1 MMQPGDTAVAV
12 SGAREDEILRE
23 FERRVGSRTF
33 NLWVRDNASI
43 EIAQDQVTLNIHN
56 KFLLSWL
63 QQRYR
68 SDIVAAV
75 RTVLGNEAEVQF
87 HELTVAAAVA
97 APIPTP
103 HVAADIPCEARTRPI
118 DRPHSSAHRN
128 DSSWRAAESRGPS
141 ASAGESRGPSP
152 STGLSPC
159 SKGLFVD
166 PSPLAAISTAK
177 LAVAR
182 AQHQNPRSTQDRGS
196 ICREQKPSGEE
207 ASRATAAA
215 PAGSA
220 SKSAPSQSPL
230 SNGPSTTNP
239 VPPSSKRRF
248 ADLTDFVTGPGNQ
261 LAFTAALQ
269 ICEQPGGYNPLVLHG
284 GVGIGKTHL
293 LEGVYRRMRIRYP
306 SFRVMFLSAESFANY
321 FTQALRDRTLASF
334 RQRFRGVD
342 VLMID
347 DVDFLDG
354 KRVIQE
360 EFLHTIKQLESH
372 GRQVALTAD
381 RHPRLLT
388 RLSEELVTRFM
399 SGIVCRIESPDV
411 DTRRAIVARKAARLT
426 ARVTDEAIEFV
437 VQRFPQSVREL
448 EGALNFL
455 ETYGLM
461 TGKTITHSIAR
472 NVLADL
478 ERDCVRIVR
487 VAEVEQA
494 VCRLFSIGPN
504 DLRSPRRT
512 RTVSQPRM
520 LAMYLARKMT
530 QAAYTE
536 IGEHFGGRNHS
547 TVMSAE
553 KRVRSL
559 LEANATVKAG
569 NQDWKLGDLLASLE
583 QQLLTG

>member
-1 MMQPGDTAVAV
+1 MMQPGDTAVAD
-12 SGAREDEILRE
+12 SGAREDDILRE

-43 EIAQDQVTLNIHN
+43 TIAQDQVTLNVHN

-75 RTVLGNEAEVQF
+75 RSVLGNDADVQF
-87 HELTVAAAVA
+87 HELTVAPTIA
-97 APIPTP
+97 APHPAP
-103 HVAADIPCEARTRPI
+103 HVAAEIPCEARNRPA

-128 DSSWRAAESRGPS
+128 HSSWRAAESRG
-141 ASAGESRGPSP
+141 ASP
-152 STGLSPC
+152 STGLSPS

-182 AQHQNPRSTQDRGS
+182 AQHQNPRNSAHDRGVVR
-196 ICREQKPSGEE
+196 REQKPSAEE
-207 ASRATAAA
+207 ASRAATSP
-215 PAGSA
+215 PAGPP
-220 SKSAPSQSPL
+220 SKGAPTNGPL
-230 SNGPSTTNP
+230 SNIPSTSTP

-269 ICEQPGGYNPLVLHG
+269 ICEQPGDYNPLVLHG

-437 VQRFPQSVREL
+437 VQRFAQSVREL

-494 VCRLFSIGPN
+494 VCRLFSIGPH

-569 NQDWKLGDLLASLE
+569 TQEWKLGDLLASLE

>member
-1 MMQPGDTAVAV
+1 MMQPGDTAVADP
-12 SGAREDEILRE
+12 GTQAGEILRE
-23 FERRVGSRTF
+23 LEQRIGSRSF

-43 EIAQDQVTLNIHN
+43 EIAPDHVTVNVHN

-68 SDIVAAV
+68 PAIMQSVQL
-75 RTVLGNEAEVQF
+75 VLGDTIPVRFRELPATLTQTTSVTQT
-87 HELTVAAAVA
+87 HETLTQGSNCP
-97 APIPTP
+97 APSPEPLANQT
-103 HVAADIPCEARTRPI
+103 EWRPSEL
-118 DRPHSSAHRN
+118 RGLV
-128 DSSWRAAESRGPS
+128 SRGLGS
-141 ASAGESRGPSP
+141 GKGTASG
-152 STGLSPC
+152 
-159 SKGLFVD
+159 
-166 PSPLAAISTAK
+166 PSPLAAIPITAIALSCARQASGQIAAPTFGNVQPALPT
-177 LAVAR
+177 LAKTQATLASASDPKPNSPPPQNNSPQPR
-182 AQHQNPRSTQDRGS
+182 AQ
-196 ICREQKPSGEE
+196 SG
-207 ASRATAAA
+207 
-215 PAGSA
+215 
-220 SKSAPSQSPL
+220 
-230 SNGPSTTNP
+230 
-239 VPPSSKRRF
+239 RRF
-248 ADLTDFVTGPGNQ
+248 ADLNDFVTGPGNH
-261 LAFTAALQ
+261 LAFSAALQ
-269 ICEQPGGYNPLVLHG
+269 ICEQPGSYNPLVLHG

-293 LEGVYRRMRIRYP
+293 LEGVYRRMRALRP
-306 SFRVMFLSAESFANY
+306 SARVLFLSAESFANY

-360 EFLHTIKQLESH
+360 EFLHTVKQLESH

-399 SGIVCRIESPDV
+399 SGIVCRLESPDLN
-411 DTRRAIVARKAARLT
+411 TRRTIVARKAARMT
-426 ARVTDEAIEFV
+426 ALITDEAIEFV
-437 VQRFPQSVREL
+437 VQRFALSVREL

-455 ETYGLM
+455 ENYGQT
-461 TGKTITHSIAR
+461 TGKTINLTVAR
-472 NVLADL
+472 NVLADID
-478 ERDCVRIVR
+478 RDCVRIVR

-494 VCRLFSIGPN
+494 VCRLFSVGVD
-504 DLRSPRRT
+504 DLRSARRT

-553 KRVRSL
+553 KRVREL
-559 LEANATVKAG
+559 LEADATVRAG
-569 NQDWKLGDLLASLE
+569 TQEWKLGDLLASLE

>member
-1 MMQPGDTAVAV
+1 M
-12 SGAREDEILRE
+12 
-23 FERRVGSRTF
+23 
-33 NLWVRDNASI
+33 
-43 EIAQDQVTLNIHN
+43 
-56 KFLLSWL
+56 
-63 QQRYR
+63 
-68 SDIVAAV
+68 
-75 RTVLGNEAEVQF
+75 
-87 HELTVAAAVA
+87 
-97 APIPTP
+97 
-103 HVAADIPCEARTRPI
+103 
-118 DRPHSSAHRN
+118 
-128 DSSWRAAESRGPS
+128 
-141 ASAGESRGPSP
+141 
-152 STGLSPC
+152 
-159 SKGLFVD
+159 
-166 PSPLAAISTAK
+166 
-177 LAVAR
+177 
-182 AQHQNPRSTQDRGS
+182 
-196 ICREQKPSGEE
+196 
-207 ASRATAAA
+207 
-215 PAGSA
+215 
-220 SKSAPSQSPL
+220 
-230 SNGPSTTNP
+230 
-239 VPPSSKRRF
+239 PPSSKRRF

-321 FTQALRDRTLASF
+321 FTQALRDRTLAGF

>member
-1 MMQPGDTAVAV
+1 MMPGDMAVAD
-12 SGAREDEILRE
+12 SSARESEILQE
-23 FERRVGSRTF
+23 LERRIGSRTF
-33 NLWVRDNASI
+33 NLWIRGNASI
-43 EIAQDQVTLNIHN
+43 EIAADQVTVNVHN

-68 SDIVAAV
+68 PAILQAVALVVGPSAAV
-75 RTVLGNEAEVQF
+75 QFRELPTADPAVRRTPTDSQPATPIELPARPADRPHYRAYRGRAQGRGTDERGGDARSTAPRGNGYAGRQSR
-87 HELTVAAAVA
+87 LWPSAL
-97 APIPTP
+97 
-103 HVAADIPCEARTRPI
+103 ADIPISTIAAACVQQEKPRTAELPREERPEHAARPA
-118 DRPHSSAHRN
+118 DRSQQTDASASGNSSGTPPAPPKTPHGS
-128 DSSWRAAESRGPS
+128 GPS
-141 ASAGESRGPSP
+141 GSSP
-152 STGLSPC
+152 SGPH
-159 SKGLFVD
+159 
-166 PSPLAAISTAK
+166 
-177 LAVAR
+177 R
-182 AQHQNPRSTQDRGS
+182 
-196 ICREQKPSGEE
+196 
-207 ASRATAAA
+207 
-215 PAGSA
+215 PAG
-220 SKSAPSQSPL
+220 
-230 SNGPSTTNP
+230 
-239 VPPSSKRRF
+239 RRF
-248 ADLTDFVTGPGNQ
+248 ADLTDFVTGQANQ
-261 LAFTAALQ
+261 LAFAAALQ
-269 ICEQPGGYNPLVLHG
+269 VCEQPGGYNPLVLHG

-293 LEGVYRRMRIRYP
+293 LEGMYRRMRVLHP

-372 GRQVALTAD
+372 GRQIALTAD

-399 SGIVCRIESPDV
+399 SGIVCRLEVPDEMM
-411 DTRRAIVARKAARLT
+411 RRTIAARKAARLT
-426 ARVTDEAIEFV
+426 AKITDEAIEFV
-437 VQRFPQSVREL
+437 VQRFALSVREL

-461 TGKTITHSIAR
+461 TGKTISLATAR
-472 NVLADL
+472 TVLADL
-478 ERDCVRIVR
+478 DRDCARIVR

-494 VCRLFSIGPN
+494 VCRLFSIAPGE
-504 DLRSPRRT
+504 LRSSRRN

-559 LEANATVKAG
+559 LEADATVKAG
-569 NQDWKLGDLLASLE
+569 TQEWKLGDLLASLE
-583 QQLLTG
+583 QQLQTG

>member
-1 MMQPGDTAVAV
+1 MMQPGDTAVARLDTQP
-12 SGAREDEILRE
+12 GEILQE
-23 FERRVGSRTF
+23 FERRIGSRTF

-43 EIAQDQVTLNIHN
+43 EIADDQVTVHVHN

-68 SDIVAAV
+68 PAMQQAVQLVVGDAA
-75 RTVLGNEAEVQF
+75 TVQF
-87 HELTVAAAVA
+87 RELPPPLVQAISPAPQIEATSAVA
-97 APIPTP
+97 LPSTEPTREWAQSERRDGG
-103 HVAADIPCEARTRPI
+103 V
-118 DRPHSSAHRN
+118 
-128 DSSWRAAESRGPS
+128 RGPMLRGLGGRGKDSGTAPS
-141 ASAGESRGPSP
+141 A
-152 STGLSPC
+152 
-159 SKGLFVD
+159 
-166 PSPLAAISTAK
+166 LAAIPIAK
-177 LAVAR
+177 IALSCAR
-182 AQHQNPRSTQDRGS
+182 RGNSQSGQDSQAGRRGAGS
-196 ICREQKPSGEE
+196 SDDAAHSAAAGHDRNSADRPPLPPSAPKGSLPAANQQPSG
-207 ASRATAAA
+207 SQAANQTL
-215 PAGSA
+215 
-220 SKSAPSQSPL
+220 SAPQS
-230 SNGPSTTNP
+230 G
-239 VPPSSKRRF
+239 RRF
-248 ADLTDFVTGPGNQ
+248 SDLNDFIAGPANQ
-261 LAFTAALQ
+261 LALTAALQ
-269 ICEQPGGYNPLVLHG
+269 VCEQPGGYNPLVLHG

-293 LEGVYRRMRIRYP
+293 LEGIYRRMRARYP
-306 SFRVMFLSAESFANY
+306 SFRVVFLSAESFANY

-360 EFLHTIKQLESH
+360 EFLHTIRQLESH

-399 SGIVCRIESPDV
+399 SGIVCRLESPDV
-411 DTRRAIVARKAARLT
+411 DTRRTIVARKAARLT
-426 ARVTDEAIEFV
+426 VRITDEAIEFI
-437 VQRFPQSVREL
+437 VQRFALSVREL

-455 ETYGLM
+455 ENYGQA
-461 TGKTITHSIAR
+461 TGKTINLAVAR

-478 ERDCVRIVR
+478 DRDCTRIVR

-504 DLRSPRRT
+504 ELRSPRRN

-553 KRVRSL
+553 KRVRTL
-559 LEANATVKAG
+559 LEADATVRAG
-569 NQDWKLGDLLASLE
+569 SQEWKLGDLLASLE

>member
-1 MMQPGDTAVAV
+1 MMQPGDTAVADP
-12 SGAREDEILRE
+12 STRESEILRE
-23 FERRVGSRTF
+23 FEQRIGSRTF

-43 EIAQDQVTLNIHN
+43 EIAQDQVTVNVHN

-68 SDIVAAV
+68 AAIVQSVQVVLGDAVAVLFRELPARAAQTTGAMPSHEIHDEAPPRPADQPEPPPAPCQTERIRSQVPVPVAPTVGGGQGSAAGPNLFAAIPITEIALACLQNSNSESGRDCGAKRPEKSAAGAPPALSKTAGVAA
-75 RTVLGNEAEVQF
+75 
-87 HELTVAAAVA
+87 
-97 APIPTP
+97 
-103 HVAADIPCEARTRPI
+103 
-118 DRPHSSAHRN
+118 
-128 DSSWRAAESRGPS
+128 S
-141 ASAGESRGPSP
+141 ASDRQPNASQPVNSP
-152 STGLSPC
+152 PT
-159 SKGLFVD
+159 
-166 PSPLAAISTAK
+166 
-177 LAVAR
+177 R
-182 AQHQNPRSTQDRGS
+182 AQ
-196 ICREQKPSGEE
+196 SG
-207 ASRATAAA
+207 
-215 PAGSA
+215 
-220 SKSAPSQSPL
+220 
-230 SNGPSTTNP
+230 
-239 VPPSSKRRF
+239 RRF
-248 ADLTDFVTGPGNQ
+248 ADLNDFVTGPGNH
-261 LAFTAALQ
+261 LAFSAALQ
-269 ICEQPGGYNPLVLHG
+269 ICEQPGSYNPLVLHG

-293 LEGVYRRMRIRYP
+293 LEGVYRRMRVLRP

-360 EFLHTIKQLESH
+360 EFLHTVKQLESH

-399 SGIVCRIESPDV
+399 SGIVCRLESPDI
-411 DTRRAIVARKAARLT
+411 DTRRTIVARKAARMT
-426 ARVTDEAIEFV
+426 VRITDDAIEFV
-437 VQRFPQSVREL
+437 VQRFALSVREL

-455 ETYGLM
+455 ENYGQT
-461 TGKTITHSIAR
+461 TGKTINLTVAR
-472 NVLADL
+472 TMLADL
-478 ERDCVRIVR
+478 DRDCTRIVR

-494 VCRLFSIGPN
+494 VCRLFSVGTD

-512 RTVSQPRM
+512 RTFSQPRM

-553 KRVRSL
+553 KRVRTL
-559 LEANATVKAG
+559 LEADATVRAG
-569 NQDWKLGDLLASLE
+569 SQDWKLGDLLASLE

>member
-1 MMQPGDTAVAV
+1 MMQPGDTAVADP
-12 SGAREDEILRE
+12 STQACEILRE
-23 FERRVGSRTF
+23 FEQRIGSRTF

-43 EIAQDQVTLNIHN
+43 EIAQDQVTVSVHN

-68 SDIVAAV
+68 AAIVQSV
-75 RTVLGNEAEVQF
+75 QIVLGD
-87 HELTVAAAVA
+87 AVA
-97 APIPTP
+97 VLFRELPA
-103 HVAADIPCEARTRPI
+103 
-118 DRPHSSAHRN
+118 
-128 DSSWRAAESRGPS
+128 RAAQT
-141 ASAGESRGPSP
+141 
-152 STGLSPC
+152 TG
-159 SKGLFVD
+159 
-166 PSPLAAISTAK
+166 
-177 LAVAR
+177 
-182 AQHQNPRSTQDRGS
+182 
-196 ICREQKPSGEE
+196 
-207 ASRATAAA
+207 AA
-215 PAGSA
+215 PSHEIHDEAPPRRA
-220 SKSAPSQSPL
+220 DQPEPPPAPSQTERIRSQV
-230 SNGPSTTNP
+230 P
-239 VPPSSKRRF
+239 VPVAPTVGGGQGSAAGPNLFAAIPITEIALACLQNSNSESGRDCGAKRPEKSAAGAPPALSKTAGVAASASDRQPNASQRVNSPPIRAQSGRRF
-248 ADLTDFVTGPGNQ
+248 ADLNDFVTGPGNQ
-261 LAFTAALQ
+261 LAFSAALQ
-269 ICEQPGGYNPLVLHG
+269 ICEQPGSYNPLVLHG

-293 LEGVYRRMRIRYP
+293 LEGVYRRMRVLRP

-360 EFLHTIKQLESH
+360 EFLHTVKQLESH

-399 SGIVCRIESPDV
+399 SGIVCRLESPDI
-411 DTRRAIVARKAARLT
+411 DTRRTIVARKAARMT
-426 ARVTDEAIEFV
+426 VRITDDAIEFV
-437 VQRFPQSVREL
+437 VQRFALSVREL

-455 ETYGLM
+455 ENYGQT
-461 TGKTITHSIAR
+461 TGKTINLTVAR
-472 NVLADL
+472 TMLADL
-478 ERDCVRIVR
+478 DRDCTRIVR

-494 VCRLFSIGPN
+494 VCRLFSVGTD

-512 RTVSQPRM
+512 RTFSQPRM

-553 KRVRSL
+553 KRVRTL
-559 LEANATVKAG
+559 LEADATVRAG
-569 NQDWKLGDLLASLE
+569 SQDWKLGDLLASLE

>member
-1 MMQPGDTAVAV
+1 MQPGDTAVARLDTQT
-12 SGAREDEILRE
+12 GEILQE
-23 FERRVGSRTF
+23 FERRIGSRTF
-33 NLWVRDNASI
+33 NLWVRDNATI
-43 EIAQDQVTLNIHN
+43 EIADDQVTVNVHN

-68 SDIVAAV
+68 PAMLQAVQLVVGDTVA
-75 RTVLGNEAEVQF
+75 VQF
-87 HELTVAAAVA
+87 REL
-97 APIPTP
+97 PP
-103 HVAADIPCEARTRPI
+103 
-118 DRPHSSAHRN
+118 
-128 DSSWRAAESRGPS
+128 
-141 ASAGESRGPSP
+141 
-152 STGLSPC
+152 
-159 SKGLFVD
+159 
-166 PSPLAAISTAK
+166 PLVQAISTAPRIEATS
-177 LAVAR
+177 AVAR
-182 AQHQNPRSTQDRGS
+182 PSAEPTREGAQSERRDGGVRGPMLRGFGGRGKDSATAPSALAAIPIAKIALSCARRENSQSGQDSQVGRRGTGSSDDAARSATAGHDRTSVERPPLSPNAPRGS
-196 ICREQKPSGEE
+196 LPAANQQPSGSQA
-207 ASRATAAA
+207 ASQT
-215 PAGSA
+215 PSA
-220 SKSAPSQSPL
+220 SPS
-230 SNGPSTTNP
+230 G
-239 VPPSSKRRF
+239 RRF
-248 ADLTDFVTGPGNQ
+248 SDLNDFIAGPANQ
-261 LAFTAALQ
+261 LALTAALQ
-269 ICEQPGGYNPLVLHG
+269 VCEQPGGYNPLVLHG

-293 LEGVYRRMRIRYP
+293 LEGIYRRMRARYP
-306 SFRVMFLSAESFANY
+306 SFRVVFLSAESFANY

-360 EFLHTIKQLESH
+360 EFLHTIRQLESH

-399 SGIVCRIESPDV
+399 SGIVCRLESPDV
-411 DTRRAIVARKAARLT
+411 DTRRTIVARKAARLT
-426 ARVTDEAIEFV
+426 VRITDDAIEFI
-437 VQRFPQSVREL
+437 VQRFALSVREL

-455 ETYGLM
+455 ENYGQA
-461 TGKTITHSIAR
+461 TGKTINLAVAR
-472 NVLADL
+472 TVLADL
-478 ERDCVRIVR
+478 DRDCTRIVR

-504 DLRSPRRT
+504 ELRSPRRN

-553 KRVRSL
+553 KRVRTL
-559 LEANATVKAG
+559 LEGDATVRAG
-569 NQDWKLGDLLASLE
+569 SQEWKLGDLLASLE

>member
-1 MMQPGDTAVAV
+1 M
-12 SGAREDEILRE
+12 
-23 FERRVGSRTF
+23 
-33 NLWVRDNASI
+33 
-43 EIAQDQVTLNIHN
+43 
-56 KFLLSWL
+56 
-63 QQRYR
+63 
-68 SDIVAAV
+68 
-75 RTVLGNEAEVQF
+75 
-87 HELTVAAAVA
+87 
-97 APIPTP
+97 
-103 HVAADIPCEARTRPI
+103 AADIPCEARTRPI

>member
-1 MMQPGDTAVAV
+1 MMQPGDTAVADPGTQ
-12 SGAREDEILRE
+12 SGEILRE
-23 FERRVGSRTF
+23 LEQRIGSRSF

-43 EIAQDQVTLNIHN
+43 EIAPDHVTVNVHN

-68 SDIVAAV
+68 PAIMQSVQL
-75 RTVLGNEAEVQF
+75 VLGDTIPVRFRELPATSAQTTSVTQP
-87 HELTVAAAVA
+87 HETRAHPTNGLTTSLEPAGLPNQTAWRPA
-97 APIPTP
+97 
-103 HVAADIPCEARTRPI
+103 EAR
-118 DRPHSSAHRN
+118 ALV
-128 DSSWRAAESRGPS
+128 SRGPGS
-141 ASAGESRGPSP
+141 GKGAASG
-152 STGLSPC
+152 
-159 SKGLFVD
+159 
-166 PSPLAAISTAK
+166 PSPLAAIPITAIALSCARQASVQNAPATYGNVQPALPG
-177 LAVAR
+177 LAETQA
-182 AQHQNPRSTQDRGS
+182 ASASRSDP
-196 ICREQKPSGEE
+196 KPSGPPQNN
-207 ASRATAAA
+207 SPQPRA
-215 PAGSA
+215 
-220 SKSAPSQSPL
+220 QS
-230 SNGPSTTNP
+230 G
-239 VPPSSKRRF
+239 RRF
-248 ADLTDFVTGPGNQ
+248 ADLNDFVTGPGNH
-261 LAFTAALQ
+261 LAFSAALQ
-269 ICEQPGGYNPLVLHG
+269 ICEQPGSYNPLVLHG

-293 LEGVYRRMRIRYP
+293 LEGVYRRMRALRP
-306 SFRVMFLSAESFANY
+306 SARVLFLSAESFANY

-360 EFLHTIKQLESH
+360 EFLHTVKQLEAH

-399 SGIVCRIESPDV
+399 SGIVCRLESPDLN
-411 DTRRAIVARKAARLT
+411 TRRTIVARKAARMT
-426 ARVTDEAIEFV
+426 ALITDEAIEFV
-437 VQRFPQSVREL
+437 VQRFALSVREL

-455 ETYGLM
+455 ENYGQT
-461 TGKTITHSIAR
+461 TGKTINLTIAR
-472 NVLADL
+472 NVLADID
-478 ERDCVRIVR
+478 RDCVRIVR

-494 VCRLFSIGPN
+494 VCRLFSVGTD
-504 DLRSPRRT
+504 DLRSARRT

-553 KRVRSL
+553 KRVREL
-559 LEANATVKAG
+559 LEADATVRAG
-569 NQDWKLGDLLASLE
+569 TQEWKLGDLLASLE

>member
-1 MMQPGDTAVAV
+1 MMQPGDTAVADP
-12 SGAREDEILRE
+12 STQACEILRE
-23 FERRVGSRTF
+23 FEQRIGSRTF

-43 EIAQDQVTLNIHN
+43 EIAQDQVTVNVHN

-68 SDIVAAV
+68 AAIVQSV
-75 RTVLGNEAEVQF
+75 QVVLGD
-87 HELTVAAAVA
+87 AVA
-97 APIPTP
+97 
-103 HVAADIPCEARTRPI
+103 V
-118 DRPHSSAHRN
+118 
-128 DSSWRAAESRGPS
+128 
-141 ASAGESRGPSP
+141 
-152 STGLSPC
+152 
-159 SKGLFVD
+159 LFREL
-166 PSPLAAISTAK
+166 P
-177 LAVAR
+177 AR
-182 AQHQNPRSTQDRGS
+182 ATQTTGATPSHEIHDEAPPR
-196 ICREQKPSGEE
+196 
-207 ASRATAAA
+207 
-215 PAGSA
+215 PADQPEPPP
-220 SKSAPSQSPL
+220 APSQTERIRSQV
-230 SNGPSTTNP
+230 P
-239 VPPSSKRRF
+239 VPVAPTVGGGRGSAAGPNLFAAIPITEIALACVQNSNSESGRDCGAKRPEKSAAGAPPALSKTAGVAASASDRQPNAPQPGNSPPTRAQSGRRF
-248 ADLTDFVTGPGNQ
+248 ADLNDFVTGPGNH
-261 LAFTAALQ
+261 LAFSAALQ
-269 ICEQPGGYNPLVLHG
+269 ICEQPGSYNPLVLHG

-293 LEGVYRRMRIRYP
+293 LEGVYRRMRVLRP

-360 EFLHTIKQLESH
+360 EFLHTVKQLESH

-399 SGIVCRIESPDV
+399 SGIVCRLESPDI
-411 DTRRAIVARKAARLT
+411 DTRRTIVARKAARMT
-426 ARVTDEAIEFV
+426 VRITDDAIEFV
-437 VQRFPQSVREL
+437 VQRFALSVREL

-455 ETYGLM
+455 ENYGQT
-461 TGKTITHSIAR
+461 TGKTINLTVAR
-472 NVLADL
+472 TMLADL
-478 ERDCVRIVR
+478 DRDCTRIVR

-494 VCRLFSIGPN
+494 VCRLFSVGTD

-512 RTVSQPRM
+512 RTFSQPRM

-553 KRVRSL
+553 KRVRTL
-559 LEANATVKAG
+559 LEADATVRAG
-569 NQDWKLGDLLASLE
+569 SQDWKLGDLLASLE

>member
-1 MMQPGDTAVAV
+1 MLGKQKQESRPGSAGPVGKTAV
-12 SGAREDEILRE
+12 
-23 FERRVGSRTF
+23 
-33 NLWVRDNASI
+33 
-43 EIAQDQVTLNIHN
+43 
-56 KFLLSWL
+56 
-63 QQRYR
+63 
-68 SDIVAAV
+68 
-75 RTVLGNEAEVQF
+75 
-87 HELTVAAAVA
+87 
-97 APIPTP
+97 
-103 HVAADIPCEARTRPI
+103 
-118 DRPHSSAHRN
+118 
-128 DSSWRAAESRGPS
+128 
-141 ASAGESRGPSP
+141 
-152 STGLSPC
+152 
-159 SKGLFVD
+159 
-166 PSPLAAISTAK
+166 
-177 LAVAR
+177 
-182 AQHQNPRSTQDRGS
+182 
-196 ICREQKPSGEE
+196 
-207 ASRATAAA
+207 
-215 PAGSA
+215 GSA
-220 SKSAPSQSPL
+220 SDSQPHQARSNPPQQNTSPPTRAQ
-230 SNGPSTTNP
+230 SG
-239 VPPSSKRRF
+239 RRF
-248 ADLTDFVTGPGNQ
+248 ADLNDFVTGPGNQ
-261 LAFTAALQ
+261 LAFSAALQ
-269 ICEQPGGYNPLVLHG
+269 ICEQPGSYNPLVLHG

-293 LEGVYRRMRIRYP
+293 LEGVYRRMRVLRP

-360 EFLHTIKQLESH
+360 EFLHTVKQLESY

-399 SGIVCRIESPDV
+399 SGIVCRLESPDLN
-411 DTRRAIVARKAARLT
+411 TRRTIVARKAARMT
-426 ARVTDEAIEFV
+426 ALITDEAIEFV
-437 VQRFPQSVREL
+437 VQRFALSVREL

-455 ETYGLM
+455 ENYGQT
-461 TGKTITHSIAR
+461 TGKTINLTVAR
-472 NVLADL
+472 NVLADID
-478 ERDCVRIVR
+478 RDCTRIVR

-494 VCRLFSIGPN
+494 VCRLFSVGVD

-553 KRVRSL
+553 KRVRDM
-559 LEANATVKAG
+559 LEADATVRAG
-569 NQDWKLGDLLASLE
+569 TQEWKLGDLLASLE

>member
-12 SGAREDEILRE
+12 SGAREDDILRE

-43 EIAQDQVTLNIHN
+43 EIAHDQVTLNVHN

-87 HELTVAAAVA
+87 HEVTVAATVA
-97 APIPTP
+97 APSPAP
-103 HVAADIPCEARTRPI
+103 HVAAEIPCEARTRPI
-118 DRPHSSAHRN
+118 DRPHSSGHRN
-128 DSSWRAAESRGPS
+128 HSSWRGAESRG
-141 ASAGESRGPSP
+141 ASP
-152 STGLSPC
+152 STGLSPS

-182 AQHQNPRSTQDRGS
+182 AQHQNPRSSTQDRGS
-196 ICREQKPSGEE
+196 IRREQKPSGEE
-207 ASRATAAA
+207 ASRAAASAPGGSPPKSTASNVSHSHS
-215 PAGSA
+215 PHSNNSSA
-220 SKSAPSQSPL
+220 S
-230 SNGPSTTNP
+230 TP

-284 GVGIGKTHL
+284 SVGIGKTHL

-569 NQDWKLGDLLASLE
+569 TQEWKLGDLLASLE

>member
-1 MMQPGDTAVAV
+1 MMQPGDTAVARLDTQP
-12 SGAREDEILRE
+12 GEILQE
-23 FERRVGSRTF
+23 FERRIGSRTF

-43 EIAQDQVTLNIHN
+43 EIADDQVTVNVHN

-68 SDIVAAV
+68 PAMLQAAQLVVGDAVA
-75 RTVLGNEAEVQF
+75 VQF
-87 HELTVAAAVA
+87 REL
-97 APIPTP
+97 PPP
-103 HVAADIPCEARTRPI
+103 PP
-118 DRPHSSAHRN
+118 
-128 DSSWRAAESRGPS
+128 
-141 ASAGESRGPSP
+141 
-152 STGLSPC
+152 
-159 SKGLFVD
+159 
-166 PSPLAAISTAK
+166 PLLVQAISTAPQIEATSGAARPSTEPTREWAQSERRDGGVRSPMLRGFGGRGK
-177 LAVAR
+177 DSATATSALAALPIAKIALSCAR
-182 AQHQNPRSTQDRGS
+182 RENSQSGQDFQVGRRGTESSDDDAYSAAAGHDRTSADRPPLPPNAPKGSLPAANQQPSGSQAASQTSSAPRSG
-196 ICREQKPSGEE
+196 
-207 ASRATAAA
+207 
-215 PAGSA
+215 
-220 SKSAPSQSPL
+220 
-230 SNGPSTTNP
+230 
-239 VPPSSKRRF
+239 RRF
-248 ADLTDFVTGPGNQ
+248 SDLNDFIAGPANQ
-261 LAFTAALQ
+261 LALTAALQ
-269 ICEQPGGYNPLVLHG
+269 VCEQPGGYNPLVLHG

-293 LEGVYRRMRIRYP
+293 LEGIYRRMRARYP
-306 SFRVMFLSAESFANY
+306 SFRVVFLSAESFANY

-360 EFLHTIKQLESH
+360 EFLHTIRQLESH

-399 SGIVCRIESPDV
+399 SGIVCRLESPDV
-411 DTRRAIVARKAARLT
+411 DTRRTIVARKAARLT
-426 ARVTDEAIEFV
+426 VRITDEAIEFV
-437 VQRFPQSVREL
+437 VQRFALSVREL

-455 ETYGLM
+455 ENYGQA
-461 TGKTITHSIAR
+461 TGKTINLAVAR
-472 NVLADL
+472 TVLADL
-478 ERDCVRIVR
+478 DRDCTRIVR

-494 VCRLFSIGPN
+494 VCRLFSLGPN
-504 DLRSPRRT
+504 ELRSPRRN

-553 KRVRSL
+553 KRVRTL
-559 LEANATVKAG
+559 LEADATVRAG
-569 NQDWKLGDLLASLE
+569 SQEWKLGDLLASLE

>member
-1 MMQPGDTAVAV
+1 MMQPGDTAVADPV
-12 SGAREDEILRE
+12 TREGEILRE
-23 FERRVGSRTF
+23 LEQRIGSRSF
-33 NLWVRDNASI
+33 NLWVRNNASI
-43 EIAQDQVTLNIHN
+43 EIAQEQVTVNAHN

-68 SDIVAAV
+68 PAIMQSVELVLGDAVAV
-75 RTVLGNEAEVQF
+75 RFRELPATSAQPICATQTRETPSESPQCAATLPNQALHVNQSEARPAAGSLSALAIPTTTIAVSGAKQTLSKNAATPVGNVTGA
-87 HELTVAAAVA
+87 LAAAK
-97 APIPTP
+97 I
-103 HVAADIPCEARTRPI
+103 
-118 DRPHSSAHRN
+118 
-128 DSSWRAAESRGPS
+128 PS
-141 ASAGESRGPSP
+141 ASASDSQPHSSQPNNAPPS
-152 STGLSPC
+152 
-159 SKGLFVD
+159 
-166 PSPLAAISTAK
+166 
-177 LAVAR
+177 R
-182 AQHQNPRSTQDRGS
+182 AQ
-196 ICREQKPSGEE
+196 SG
-207 ASRATAAA
+207 
-215 PAGSA
+215 
-220 SKSAPSQSPL
+220 
-230 SNGPSTTNP
+230 
-239 VPPSSKRRF
+239 RRF
-248 ADLTDFVTGPGNQ
+248 ADLNDFVTGPGNH
-261 LAFTAALQ
+261 LAFSAALQ
-269 ICEQPGGYNPLVLHG
+269 ICEQPGSYNPLVLHG

-293 LEGVYRRMRIRYP
+293 LEGVYRRMRVLRP
-306 SFRVMFLSAESFANY
+306 SSRVLFLSAESFANY

-360 EFLHTIKQLESH
+360 EFLHTVRQLESY

-399 SGIVCRIESPDV
+399 SGIVCRLESPDLN
-411 DTRRAIVARKAARLT
+411 TRRTIVARKAARMT
-426 ARVTDEAIEFV
+426 ARITDEAIEFV
-437 VQRFPQSVREL
+437 VQRFALSVREL

-455 ETYGLM
+455 ENYGQT
-461 TGKTITHSIAR
+461 TGKMINLTVAR
-472 NVLADL
+472 TVLADL
-478 ERDCVRIVR
+478 DRDCVRIVR

-494 VCRLFSIGPN
+494 VCRLFSVGVD

-553 KRVRSL
+553 KRVRDM
-559 LEANATVKAG
+559 LEADATVRAG
-569 NQDWKLGDLLASLE
+569 TQEWKLGDLLASLE

>member
-1 MMQPGDTAVAV
+1 MMQPGDTAVA
-12 SGAREDEILRE
+12 RIDPQPREILQE
-23 FERRVGSRTF
+23 FERRIGSRTF
-33 NLWVRDNASI
+33 NLWVRDNATI
-43 EIAQDQVTLNIHN
+43 EIAEDQVTVCVHN

-68 SDIVAAV
+68 PAMMQAVQLVVGDAA
-75 RTVLGNEAEVQF
+75 TVQF
-87 HELTVAAAVA
+87 RELPALAVQEISTAPQLEATSAGPLTLPEPQREWTQSERPDGAAHGSMLRGFVG
-97 APIPTP
+97 
-103 HVAADIPCEARTRPI
+103 RKN
-118 DRPHSSAHRN
+118 SAT
-128 DSSWRAAESRGPS
+128 APS
-141 ASAGESRGPSP
+141 A
-152 STGLSPC
+152 
-159 SKGLFVD
+159 
-166 PSPLAAISTAK
+166 LAAIPITKIALSC
-177 LAVAR
+177 AR
-182 AQHQNPRSTQDRGS
+182 RQNSQPGQDP
-196 ICREQKPSGEE
+196 PSG
-207 ASRATAAA
+207 RQGKATSGDNSSQ
-215 PAGSA
+215 PTTAGHDGSSTETPPVCA
-220 SKSAPSQSPL
+220 NPSGGSPTSPRRQPNNPQSTSQSP
-230 SNGPSTTNP
+230 SAPGSG
-239 VPPSSKRRF
+239 RRF
-248 ADLTDFVTGPGNQ
+248 ADLGDFVAGPGSQ
-261 LAFTAALQ
+261 LALTAALQ
-269 ICEQPGGYNPLVLHG
+269 VCEQPGGYNPLVLHG

-293 LEGVYRRMRIRYP
+293 LEGIYRRMRARYP
-306 SFRVMFLSAESFANY
+306 SFRVVFLSAESFANY

-399 SGIVCRIESPDV
+399 SGIVCRLESPDV
-411 DTRRAIVARKAARLT
+411 DTRRTIVARKAARLT
-426 ARVTDEAIEFV
+426 VRITDEAIEFI
-437 VQRFPQSVREL
+437 VQRFAQSIREL

-455 ETYGLM
+455 ENYGQA
-461 TGKTITHSIAR
+461 TGKTISLAVAR

-478 ERDCVRIVR
+478 DRDCTRIVR

-504 DLRSPRRT
+504 ELRSPRRN

-553 KRVRSL
+553 KRVRTL
-559 LEANATVKAG
+559 LEADATVRAG
-569 NQDWKLGDLLASLE
+569 SQEWKLGDLLASLE

>member
-1 MMQPGDTAVAV
+1 MMQPGDTAVAA
-12 SGAREDEILRE
+12 SGAREHDILRE

-33 NLWVRDNASI
+33 NLWVRDHASI
-43 EIAQDQVTLNIHN
+43 EINQDQVTLHVHH
-56 KFLLSWL
+56 KFLLTWL

-68 SDIVAAV
+68 ADVVAAV
-75 RTVLGNEAEVQF
+75 RTVLGDEATVTF
-87 HELTVAAAVA
+87 HESPTAATT
-97 APIPTP
+97 APPKSVP
-103 HVAADIPCEARTRPI
+103 PLPAELPCESQPQPGERSQALPESYHAS
-118 DRPHSSAHRN
+118 DRGI
-128 DSSWRAAESRGPS
+128 ESRG
-141 ASAGESRGPSP
+141 ASP
-152 STGLSPC
+152 STALSPA
-159 SKGLFVD
+159 SRGLFVD
-166 PSPLAAISTAK
+166 PSPLAAIPTAK
-177 LAVAR
+177 MALAR
-182 AQHQNPRSTQDRGS
+182 AQHQSTRNDHDLRTHHERGGAHRELRAGHEPKRTTASTAVAVGTPRAAQPAPVAASTSAGNP
-196 ICREQKPSGEE
+196 
-207 ASRATAAA
+207 A
-215 PAGSA
+215 PLPAR
-220 SKSAPSQSPL
+220 
-230 SNGPSTTNP
+230 
-239 VPPSSKRRF
+239 RRF
-248 ADLTDFVTGPGNQ
+248 ADLNDFATGPGNQ
-261 LAFTAALQ
+261 LAFTAARQ
-269 ICEQPGGYNPLVLHG
+269 ICEQPGYYNPLVLHG

-293 LEGVYRRMRIRYP
+293 LEGVYRQMRIRYP

-426 ARVTDEAIEFV
+426 ARITDEAIEFV
-437 VQRFPQSVREL
+437 VQRFALSVREL

-461 TGKTITHSIAR
+461 TGKTITQAIAR

-478 ERDCVRIVR
+478 DRDCVRIVR

-559 LEANATVKAG
+559 LEADATVKAG
-569 NQDWKLGDLLASLE
+569 SQEWKLGDLLASLE

>member
-1 MMQPGDTAVAV
+1 
-12 SGAREDEILRE
+12 
-23 FERRVGSRTF
+23 
-33 NLWVRDNASI
+33 
-43 EIAQDQVTLNIHN
+43 
-56 KFLLSWL
+56 
-63 QQRYR
+63 
-68 SDIVAAV
+68 
-75 RTVLGNEAEVQF
+75 
-87 HELTVAAAVA
+87 
-97 APIPTP
+97 
-103 HVAADIPCEARTRPI
+103 
-118 DRPHSSAHRN
+118 
-128 DSSWRAAESRGPS
+128 
-141 ASAGESRGPSP
+141 
-152 STGLSPC
+152 
-159 SKGLFVD
+159 
-166 PSPLAAISTAK
+166 LA
-177 LAVAR
+177 L
-182 AQHQNPRSTQDRGS
+182 
-196 ICREQKPSGEE
+196 
-207 ASRATAAA
+207 
-215 PAGSA
+215 
-220 SKSAPSQSPL
+220 
-230 SNGPSTTNP
+230 
-239 VPPSSKRRF
+239 
-248 ADLTDFVTGPGNQ
+248 
-261 LAFTAALQ
+261 TAALQ
-269 ICEQPGGYNPLVLHG
+269 VCEQPGGYNPLVLHG

-293 LEGVYRRMRIRYP
+293 LEGIYRRMRARYP
-306 SFRVMFLSAESFANY
+306 SFRVVFLSAESFANY

-388 RLSEELVTRFM
+388 RSSEELVTRFM
-399 SGIVCRIESPDV
+399 SGIVCRLESPDV
-411 DTRRAIVARKAARLT
+411 DTRRTIVARKAARLT
-426 ARVTDEAIEFV
+426 ARITDEVIEFV
-437 VQRFPQSVREL
+437 VQRFALSVREL

-455 ETYGLM
+455 ENYGHA
-461 TGKTITHSIAR
+461 TGKTINLAVAR

-478 ERDCVRIVR
+478 DRDCTRIVR

-504 DLRSPRRT
+504 ELRSPRRN

-553 KRVRSL
+553 KRVRTL
-559 LEANATVKAG
+559 LEADATVRAG
-569 NQDWKLGDLLASLE
+569 SQEWKLGDLLASLE